1 MAPAVPLLELESS
14 QIVST
19 LPKIGV
25 ELVGALSQNE
35 LEM

>member
-25 ELVGALSQNE
+25 ELVRARSQNE
-35 LEM
+35 LEI